1 LSDCA
6 GQKYSSETLFLV
18 EVLNHLEAL
27 GNLNHLID
35 ADAEDAQTVRSYLKQ
50 SEDILRQVAALV
62 CSRSSIAT

>member
-6 GQKYSSETLFLV
+6 GQKYSAETLFLV

-35 ADAEDAQTVRSYLKQ
+35 ANAEDAQTVRSYLKQ

-62 CSRSSIAT
+62 CSRSSIPA

>member
-6 GQKYSSETLFLV
+6 GQKYSAETLFLV

-35 ADAEDAQTVRSYLKQ
+35 ANAEDAQTVRSYLKQ